1 MLQVEPDD
9 VPLSVPLSPRRP
21 DSVTVRSAV
30 LIPLALFAAAL
41 LLTLAGVIPALSL

>member
-1 MLQVEPDD
+1 MCLCLCRSLLDG
-9 VPLSVPLSPRRP
+9 L
-21 DSVTVRSAV
+21 TVRSAV